1 MKSMIEI
8 VYKENKEQANGNEG
22 YFHLPKNIRQVGDT
36 NGRERIYLEDYVG
49 TFLKK
54 YFSAPEGRAAMLFGE
69 FKWADGI
76 SYFFIRSAAAIHTM
90 EPAPDHLVFDDA
102 VWTEVHDVMEKYFKN
117 QQILGWA
124 LSLPGYGEDLNEQI
138 IRAHLNHFGG
148 NDKTLFRVN
157 GQEKEETFYTYEG
170 GTLRSTGGFYIYYE
184 KNEPMQS
191 YLIDQNQ
198 NRSIENGESVPD
210 RAVSDFRKMIEEKS
224 GEEPEHDHRKP
235 ILYAM
240 TACAAAALLVT
251 VTQKY
256 GDALPFPGKTKE
268 QTVAVAGNVQGEK
281 TQTAESAAEAS
292 AAEEGNTG
300 ENTSTPESTG
310 TELETEN
317 ESGSAAVS
325 EEQNL
330 SGTDPAGS
338 GEQST
343 SGGEQTG
350 AAENN
355 TGTAQTDPAPG
366 AEPSSAPGTASGSET
381 AETAAQVWQE
391 YIVQKGDTGE
401 NTSTPESTGTEL
413 ETENES
419 GSAAVSEEQNLSG
432 TDPAGSGEQSTSGGE
447 QTGAAENNT
456 GTAQTDPAP
465 GAEPS
470 SAPGTASGSET
481 AETAAQ
487 VWQEYIVQKGD
498 SLSKISE
505 RYYGTM
511 SRVKDIC
518 ELNQIAVEDLIY
530 AGQKIYLP
538 K

>member
-256 GDALPFPGKTKE
+256 
-268 QTVAVAGNVQGEK
+268 V
-281 TQTAESAAEAS
+281 
-292 AAEEGNTG
+292 
-300 ENTSTPESTG
+300 
-310 TELETEN
+310 
-317 ESGSAAVS
+317 
-325 EEQNL
+325 
-330 SGTDPAGS
+330 
-338 GEQST
+338 
-343 SGGEQTG
+343 
-350 AAENN
+350 
-355 TGTAQTDPAPG
+355 G
-366 AEPSSAPGTASGSET
+366 AELIGVGDDRLLLAEGVVHVHQRRVQRKHQRRKRET
-381 AETAAQVWQE
+381 QGKILRHRKAQERNW
-391 YIVQKGDTGE
+391 KRKMR
-401 NTSTPESTGTEL
+401 
-413 ETENES
+413 
-419 GSAAVSEEQNLSG
+419 
-432 TDPAGSGEQSTSGGE
+432 AG
-447 QTGAAENNT
+447 A
-456 GTAQTDPAP
+456 
-465 GAEPS
+465 
-470 SAPGTASGSET
+470 
-481 AETAAQ
+481 
-487 VWQEYIVQKGD
+487 
-498 SLSKISE
+498 
-505 RYYGTM
+505 R
-511 SRVKDIC
+511 R
-518 ELNQIAVEDLIY
+518 
-530 AGQKIYLP
+530 
-538 K
+538 

>member
-1 MKSMIEI
+1 MIEI

-256 GDALPFPGKTKE
+256 GDALPFPGKTRNFLLFFP
-268 QTVAVAGNVQGEK
+268 QLFAGEFLKAPTCHDIITINYARWGRLCSLQI
-281 TQTAESAAEAS
+281 
-292 AAEEGNTG
+292 
-300 ENTSTPESTG
+300 
-310 TELETEN
+310 
-317 ESGSAAVS
+317 VS
-325 EEQNL
+325 N
-330 SGTDPAGS
+330 SAGS
-338 GEQST
+338 
-343 SGGEQTG
+343 SG
-350 AAENN
+350 
-355 TGTAQTDPAPG
+355 
-366 AEPSSAPGTASGSET
+366 
-381 AETAAQVWQE
+381 VMRK
-391 YIVQKGDTGE
+391 VCC
-401 NTSTPESTGTEL
+401 
-413 ETENES
+413 
-419 GSAAVSEEQNLSG
+419 
-432 TDPAGSGEQSTSGGE
+432 
-447 QTGAAENNT
+447 
-456 GTAQTDPAP
+456 
-465 GAEPS
+465 
-470 SAPGTASGSET
+470 
-481 AETAAQ
+481 
-487 VWQEYIVQKGD
+487 
-498 SLSKISE
+498 
-505 RYYGTM
+505 YYVHGYGCQA
-511 SRVKDIC
+511 R
-518 ELNQIAVEDLIY
+518 LQ
-530 AGQKIYLP
+530 
-538 K
+538 

>member
-1 MKSMIEI
+1 MIEI

-240 TACAAAALLVT
+240 TACAAAA
-251 VTQKY
+251 
-256 GDALPFPGKTKE
+256 
-268 QTVAVAGNVQGEK
+268 
-281 TQTAESAAEAS
+281 
-292 AAEEGNTG
+292 EEGNTG
-300 ENTSTPESTG
+300 ENTSAPESTG

-391 YIVQKGDTGE
+391 YT
-401 NTSTPESTGTEL
+401 
-413 ETENES
+413 
-419 GSAAVSEEQNLSG
+419 
-432 TDPAGSGEQSTSGGE
+432 
-447 QTGAAENNT
+447 
-456 GTAQTDPAP
+456 
-465 GAEPS
+465 
-470 SAPGTASGSET
+470 
-481 AETAAQ
+481 
-487 VWQEYIVQKGD
+487 VQKGD